1 MNANKHI
8 APSIG
13 KVWIAAP
20 FAVLV
25 IAMLT
30 IACST
35 KAVSKSNAT
44 SSAPTGG
51 SLRPAAMRTAVVYP
65 APTTEAMK
73 PVAKPAEKPSPN
85 KLLSYRSRDYGI
97 SFQYPWQYS
106 VMGARAVANGDSSLR
121 PVSDGYDGQVTL
133 VRVEIPKGFYADT
146 NFQSGYFM
154 LSLNANVD
162 QQECEQTL
170 GLGKDGK
177 VLTDS
182 INGVDFRWR
191 DSETGGHG
199 QASKVRQYVAF
210 TNDTC
215 YELELGVKTGNPDGL
230 ARDVDPDQVLRRL
243 DTILKTVKIQSDVEK
258 PAAEG
263 VKTFTAVAPSVS
275 QH

>member
-25 IAMLT
+25 IALAT
-30 IACST
+30 LACST
-35 KAVSKSNAT
+35 KASNPNAT

-51 SLRPAAMRTAVVYP
+51 SLHPAAMRSAVVYP

-73 PVAKPAEKPSPN
+73 PASKAAEKPSPN

-106 VMGARAVANGDSSLR
+106 ILGARAVANGDSSLQ

-154 LSLNANVD
+154 LSLNANLE
-162 QQECEQTL
+162 QQECEQAL

-182 INGVDFRWR
+182 INGTDFKWR

-199 QASKVRQYVAF
+199 QASKVRQYVTF

-215 YELELGVKTGNPDGL
+215 YELELGVKTSNPDGL
-230 ARDVDPDQVLRRL
+230 AREVNPDQVLRRL
-243 DTILKTVKIQSDVEK
+243 DTILRTVKIQSDVEK
-258 PAAEG
+258 PAGEA
-263 VKTFTAVAPSVS
+263 VKTSSAAVPAVP
-275 QH
+275 QD